1 MVRRQTYSQVR
12 GLWPW
17 TGRVASLSF
26 SKTRAALKDGA
37 RRRAQSCA
45 ELTGGAPHILI
56 LSSAPRL
63 CPPVSDGA
71 GHRARGHLVII
82 NYALIISS
90 PVLSTHLYSQK
101 LFCTFSLFALA
112 GPVTGAREQVTVS
125 DFPDEETGL
134 ERAAT
139 RSRPR
144 SRRGMEAASE
154 SAPIPSSAGCPFSVV
169 SQPRHVDLKTRRLG
183 EAKQKG
189 LAELWGPRREASALR
204 GSHVLKLLW
213 LGVGWAV
220 SRRGGRRGAS
230 RRGRFADP

>member
-1 MVRRQTYSQVR
+1 M
-12 GLWPW
+12 
-17 TGRVASLSF
+17 
-26 SKTRAALKDGA
+26 
-37 RRRAQSCA
+37 
-45 ELTGGAPHILI
+45 
-56 LSSAPRL
+56 
-63 CPPVSDGA
+63 
-71 GHRARGHLVII
+71 
-82 NYALIISS
+82 
-90 PVLSTHLYSQK
+90 
-101 LFCTFSLFALA
+101 
-112 GPVTGAREQVTVS
+112 TGAREQVTVS

-144 SRRGMEAASE
+144 SRRGMEATSE
-154 SAPIPSSAGCPFSVV
+154 SAPIPSSAGCPFSAV
-169 SQPRHVDLKTRRLG
+169 SQPCHVDLKTQRLG

-230 RRGRFADP
+230 RGAGLQIRKMSPFQTTLLAVVPLARRHSLPSTPTPSPRSPLYSSFKPGLDAAPSRKPTFMPSHLSPI

>member
-1 MVRRQTYSQVR
+1 MLSSQAV
-12 GLWPW
+12 
-17 TGRVASLSF
+17 
-26 SKTRAALKDGA
+26 
-37 RRRAQSCA
+37 
-45 ELTGGAPHILI
+45 GAPHILI
-56 LSSAPRL
+56 LSSTLPSL
-63 CPPVSDGA
+63 SSSV
-71 GHRARGHLVII
+71 RARGHLVII

-154 SAPIPSSAGCPFSVV
+154 SAPIPSSAGCPFSAV
-169 SQPRHVDLKTRRLG
+169 SQPRHVDLKTQRLG
-183 EAKQKG
+183 KAKQKG

-230 RRGRFADP
+230 RRGQFADP